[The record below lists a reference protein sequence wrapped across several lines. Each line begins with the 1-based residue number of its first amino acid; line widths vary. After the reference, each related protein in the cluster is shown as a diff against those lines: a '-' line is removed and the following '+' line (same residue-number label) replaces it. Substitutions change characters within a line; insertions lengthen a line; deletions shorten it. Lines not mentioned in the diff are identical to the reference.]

1 MFIKDDKKVLVV
13 PSATTRVEDVLTIL
27 SKRLKRPNLVQDI
40 LEHFDTPNTIQKK
53 LTENTRIG
61 ADDSADVFLQELL
74 DEVHFADVDASLRVE
89 NCKIGYIDAV
99 AVKLIKPSP
108 LMQHLKDRVSDFS
121 AAQHLLRGLMEVSE
135 TEFIDILYLTAA
147 QDMQKG
153 KYNTMMLLGSLHE
166 SGVLDALSAKAG
178 LLDIVPD
185 NLGEVVSDTDQ
196 LSKPLSDIQY
206 LTAVKDIL
214 TSVAYIKNDAY
225 TAMSKLD
232 ALREDGL
239 IDETLGDTFQ
249 LLSVN
254 TTPLLERLR
263 VYGYNADK
271 LGAIEFKADLYG
283 SLPDTEDQDVLFYA
297 KSPEDAIRI
306 LAENFKIKDQDFII
320 TAENTVYIIPNADTV
335 VDTYYY
341 RDYILHGKVSDYMT
355 PSPARHKPTV

>member
-1 MFIKDDKKVLVV
+1 MFIKDAKKVLVV

-53 LTENTRIG
+53 LKENTHTG
-61 ADDSADVFLQELL
+61 VDDSSDIFLQELL
-74 DEVHFADVDASLRVE
+74 NMVPFLGDYTSLRVKKC
-89 NCKIGYIDAV
+89 NIGHTDAV
-99 AVKLIKPSP
+99 AVNLIKPSS
-108 LMQHLKDRVSDFS
+108 LMQQLKDRVGNFP
-121 AAQHLLRGLMEVSE
+121 AAEQILRSRMEVSE
-135 TEFIDILYLTAA
+135 TEFMDILYLTAV
-147 QDMQKG
+147 QDIQNGDYKA
-153 KYNTMMLLGSLHE
+153 MMLLGSLHE

-178 LLDIVPD
+178 VLDIVPD

-196 LSKPLSDIQY
+196 LSKPLSDMQY

-214 TSVAYIKNDAY
+214 TAVDYIQHDGY
-225 TAMSKLD
+225 TALAKLEV
-232 ALREDGL
+232 LREDGL

-249 LLSVN
+249 MLAIN

-306 LAENFKIKDQDFII
+306 LAENFEIKDQDFII
-320 TAENTVYIIPNADTV
+320 TAENTVYIVPNADAV
-335 VDTYYY
+335 IGTYYY
-341 RDYILHGKVSDYMT
+341 RDAILHGKVSDYMT
-355 PSPARHKPTV
+355 MSPARHKPKV